1 LIAHLQRGHPSSL
14 LLRALFVQTI
24 TLPFFF
30 RPQDDMRCAEDYV
43 RYCCRFVLERCMPDL
58 QFIVK
63 MIDPKAIER
72 LQHVANSNFARC
84 SYTEGIELLQ
94 KAVEGGRKF
103 EDMVSE
109 PTWFHELPTKHA

>member
-1 LIAHLQRGHPSSL
+1 MPLA
-14 LLRALFVQTI
+14 
-24 TLPFFF
+24 
-30 RPQDDMRCAEDYV
+30 QDDMRCAEDYV

-63 MIDPKAIER
+63 MIDSKAIER

-94 KAVEGGRKF
+94 KAVAEGRKF
-103 EDMVSE
+103 EDMVR
-109 PTWFHELPTKHA
+109 TWWPGVCMDSLMLALGA

>member
-1 LIAHLQRGHPSSL
+1 VADYFQIALPGFPSSPL
-14 LLRALFVQTI
+14 
-24 TLPFFF
+24 
-30 RPQDDMRCAEDYV
+30 QDDMRCAEDYV

-94 KAVEGGRKF
+94 RAVAGGRKF
-103 EDMVSE
+103 EDMVGGR
-109 PTWFHELPTKHA
+109 A